1 MTRVESAPRRQAAVK
16 IDLDQIRELL
26 GIVGKTDITELS
38 IESGDQKITIRKSAA
53 GGVGGL
59 EVLVPQ
65 AQMVAAPRVAVET
78 AVPAAPQPPAAKN
91 GPVETKDAAVKNGY
105 LNITS
110 PMVGTFYRASSPT
123 ASAFVNVGDHVNV
136 GQTVCII
143 EAMKLMNDLPAEIS
157 GKVIKVCV
165 ENGSTVEYGEV
176 LFVVD
181 PNG

>member
-1 MTRVESAPRRQAAVK
+1 MK

-38 IESGDQKITIRKSAA
+38 IESGDQKITIRKSAV
-53 GGVGGL
+53 GVGAL
-59 EVLVPQ
+59 DVLVPQ
-65 AQMVAAPRVAVET
+65 AQMVAAPRVAVE
-78 AVPAAPQPPAAKN
+78 AALPVAPQPPAAKN
-91 GPVETKDAAVKNGY
+91 GPVETKDAALKNGY

-123 ASAFVNVGDHVNV
+123 AASFVNVGDHVNV

>member
-1 MTRVESAPRRQAAVK
+1 MK
-16 IDLDQIRELL
+16 IDLEQIRELL
-26 GIVGKTDITELS
+26 GIVGRTDITELS

-53 GGVGGL
+53 AGQAGSIDV
-59 EVLVPQ
+59 VLPQVPVQ
-65 AQMVAAPRVAVET
+65 AAPAAVAVE
-78 AVPAAPQPPAAKN
+78 AAPAQPVAPVQKN
-91 GPVETKDAAVKNGY
+91 GPAEGKDVAAKNGY

-123 ASAFVNVGDHVNV
+123 AKPFVNVGDHVAV

-157 GKVIKVCV
+157 GKVVKICV
-165 ENGSTVEYGEV
+165 DNGSTVEYGEV
-176 LFVVD
+176 LFIVD